1 VNEPLQVVESLAG
14 TQIVAG
20 AAVLVLALAGCLVML
35 RVMLRRTRRD
45 LAQTQRAAAE
55 LRSRVDGLAEQ
66 VRAQAATPEP
76 GVAGE
81 TEYLITVVGADPEQ
95 ELLPERIEGRLF
107 ADIVL
112 REAVVRAAS
121 LTHGVRRA
129 LAPETRNRIRF
140 EMRREV
146 KRSRKQRR
154 ADLKAARRD
163 WEARQRDGLRD
174 EDAA

>member
-1 VNEPLQVVESLAG
+1 VNEPLLLVESLAG
-14 TQIVAG
+14 TQIVAC
-20 AAVLVLALAGCLVML
+20 AAVLVLALTGCLVL
-35 RVMLRRTRRD
+35 LRRTRRE
-45 LAQTQRAAAE
+45 LAETQRDAAE

-66 VRAQAATPEP
+66 LTAQAVAAPEP
-76 GVAGE
+76 ATVDA
-81 TEYLITVVGADPEQ
+81 TEYLITGVGADPEP
-95 ELLPERIEGRLF
+95 EFLPVSIEGRLF

-129 LAPETRNRIRF
+129 LAPEVRNRIRF

-146 KRSRKQRR
+146 KRARKQRR
-154 ADLKAARRD
+154 ADLKAARRE
-163 WEARQRDGLRD
+163 WEARERHGLRD

>member
-1 VNEPLQVVESLAG
+1 MNEHSTLIGAG
-14 TQIVAG
+14 TAL
-20 AAVLVLALAGCLVML
+20 LVLAFLGLLVTM
-35 RVMLRRTRRD
+35 RRTRRE
-45 LAQTQRAAAE
+45 LAEARRDAAE
-55 LRSRVDGLAEQ
+55 LRSRVDNLADQ
-66 VRAQAATPEP
+66 LTGRTTGQLAAPP
-76 GVAGE
+76 VWADQ
-81 TEYLITVVGADPEQ
+81 TEYLITGVGAEPEP

-112 REAVVRAAS
+112 REAVVRAAA

-129 LAPETRNRIRF
+129 LAPESRNRIRF

-154 ADLKAARRD
+154 AGLKAARRE
-163 WEARQRDGLRD
+163 WEARQRADLD